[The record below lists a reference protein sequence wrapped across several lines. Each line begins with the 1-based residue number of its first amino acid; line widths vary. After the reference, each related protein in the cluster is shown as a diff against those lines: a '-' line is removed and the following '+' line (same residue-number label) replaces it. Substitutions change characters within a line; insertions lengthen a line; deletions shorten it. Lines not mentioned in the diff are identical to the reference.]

1 MASGNSYPTRQP
13 PSQSNGEADMLH
25 AMINNLNIRS
35 PYRKYPSL
43 GVPCADGT
51 STFQLNLRRE
61 QWWQMLQEHAWKEKV
76 MMQKF
81 RLKEESKE
89 RQKQEKL
96 REREQAE
103 EKEDGK
109 DGQKKQR
116 KDSLVT
122 EKDVASANTSGRVA
136 AEKSSAVSAFYDSS
150 GEEEDS
156 EDEELPQPEQARYG
170 KAKKTSE
177 VKNHKEK
184 DHCAEK
190 AQTSNTIM
198 AKNKQQQEKPSLSFD
213 DMIKADRQKRKAENL
228 AQEIFGKSRRQS
240 APQNNS
246 NNKRS
251 QTPVGGSLASRV
263 GITKRSSS
271 AASLPTLGKQ
281 HQNRGAQKNRNNR
294 QQLGGADTR
303 RDAAYQTAAQQAP
316 PASFNIKP
324 RSFATVDS
332 EITIRGAAGPYC
344 VVASN
349 FAPGTTA
356 ADIESVM
363 APVGGEMSGCKLVSA
378 SPTVIAEM
386 LFLDKAGAD
395 NVINMFNGKKADGRI
410 LCVYLKEGGPS
421 QSLRSSAT
429 PRVASP
435 IVVTQPEI
443 AQEQGA
449 EDTMEIEQTYPTE
462 PSPLP
467 PHEPSP
473 RPAYNNSRPRD
484 GRASYR
490 EDYDR
495 GNRHAEPDYQDG
507 RYGFNEQRYNE
518 PRYDDRRPRYRDEG
532 RMYSDDMMRG
542 GSRRGGG
549 GRGGGRYRG

>member
-1 MASGNSYPTRQP
+1 
-13 PSQSNGEADMLH
+13 
-25 AMINNLNIRS
+25 
-35 PYRKYPSL
+35 
-43 GVPCADGT
+43 
-51 STFQLNLRRE
+51 
-61 QWWQMLQEHAWKEKV
+61 
-76 MMQKF
+76 
-81 RLKEESKE
+81 
-89 RQKQEKL
+89 
-96 REREQAE
+96 
-103 EKEDGK
+103 
-109 DGQKKQR
+109 
-116 KDSLVT
+116 
-122 EKDVASANTSGRVA
+122 
-136 AEKSSAVSAFYDSS
+136 
-150 GEEEDS
+150 
-156 EDEELPQPEQARYG
+156 
-170 KAKKTSE
+170 
-177 VKNHKEK
+177 
-184 DHCAEK
+184 
-190 AQTSNTIM
+190 M
-198 AKNKQQQEKPSLSFD
+198 AKNKQQQEKPTLSFD

-271 AASLPTLGKQ
+271 AASIPTLSKQ
-281 HQNRGAQKNRNNR
+281 QQNRGAQKNRNNR

-410 LCVYLKEGGPS
+410 LYVYLKEGGPS
-421 QSLRSSAT
+421 QSVRSSAT

-435 IVVTQPEI
+435 VVITQPEPT
-443 AQEQGA
+443 QEQGA
-449 EDTMEIEQTYPTE
+449 EDTMEIEQPYPTE

-532 RMYSDDMMRG
+532 RMYSDDVMRG